1 MAGYGVKYSEEGDD
15 TMVSFAFLT
24 LLVCIFLIIKNENA
38 EYNRIIIFDAINYYK
53 KDMQTIY
60 KNVYEVDFEDME
72 SYEKTLFRLWDWGY
86 KNILPPDKFKIIK
99 PYIYKGRK

>member
-1 MAGYGVKYSEEGDD
+1 
-15 TMVSFAFLT
+15 MVFFALLA

-38 EYNRIIIFDAINYYK
+38 EHNHTIIIDAIYAYQL
-53 KDMQTIY
+53 DMCKMYIY
-60 KNVYEVDFEDME
+60 DYEVDFKDME
-72 SYEKTLFRLWDWGY
+72 SYGKTLFRLWDWGY